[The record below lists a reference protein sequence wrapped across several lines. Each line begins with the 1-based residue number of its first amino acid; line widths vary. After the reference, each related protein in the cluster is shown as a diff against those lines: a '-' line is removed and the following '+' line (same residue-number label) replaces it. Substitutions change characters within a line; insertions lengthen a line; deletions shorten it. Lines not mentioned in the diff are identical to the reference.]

1 MLLTF
6 SDELEMIGLSFYMS
20 FRHLNPAKA
29 EFMPQ
34 GGDS

>member
-1 MLLTF
+1 MLLKF

-20 FRHLNPAKA
+20 FCHLGIGG
-29 EFMPQ
+29 FMPQ